1 MDEVARN
8 LVAVTGDPAT
18 APRQAFTGDYRYALR
33 VTGGEKWNQGLSSS
47 GLGSAIHHTLARR
60 NARVAMQDSVQARAC
75 VTRSADSISDGGL
88 RLELAPVIGIL
99 GITKEKAAEWSRD
112 VEERFDLWAKSMQA
126 HRAGFMNFY
135 RAQGFWAFCRQRD
148 NDQFVRLDYDDDPT
162 LQNPLQFEFLD
173 PDQIRGDAFTNLYGF
188 NQTTTTNG
196 FQLLADGIQRDER
209 GRETGYK
216 VWIRNGDGTYLEKMV
231 PATYPGGRR
240 AMIHGFEI
248 EYAGQGRGYTRIAH
262 AIQEFENITDFSAAT
277 IKKAINQSCIVG
289 FVEPSKDEDAQ
300 NPFEGILTNQGAGPA
315 QQLFSTNPALNPGV
329 ANPAV
334 GPQPDIISGIE
345 TCYQVPEATFDTPG
359 SMFVANLTKG
369 SKITFPANSAPG
381 DSFGDFVGD
390 IADYIGASLNI
401 PKEVVLMKFGQ
412 NYSASRATLLL
423 FWDYVQQER
432 AYMAAQFL
440 NIVVEEWM
448 NCEIAAGRIVA
459 QGWSDPRMKA
469 DWMNCSWIGG
479 GAPDI
484 DPAKSAKAR
493 RDNIEVGVTNA
504 ERESHDFNGTSA
516 ADNIAKNNA
525 TYSAYKPLPWNEA
538 GNPPPGTPVAA
549 PPADKKAKMTF
560 PTEFWEEMR
569 MIVEEVVHGG

>member
-1 MDEVARN
+1 MSSAVMDEVARN

-148 NDQFVRLDYDDDPT
+148 NDQFVRLYYDDDPT

-216 VWIRNGDGTYLEKMV
+216 VWIRNGDGTYLGPYMETNLSYQFG
-231 PATYPGGRR
+231 PASTLSWNARYGTEPSGLTNVTQRQTFRTGLSLGHAFTPRIS
-240 AMIHGFEI
+240 ANLGINFEEDYFQQSGVI
-248 EYAGQGRGYTRIAH
+248 NSFNETIISLSAGVNYTINRHLSLSLGYQFTDVLAPKNVSYEYTRSVA
-262 AIQEFENITDFSAAT
+262 F
-277 IKKAINQSCIVG
+277 VG
-289 FVEPSKDEDAQ
+289 
-300 NPFEGILTNQGAGPA
+300 
-315 QQLFSTNPALNPGV
+315 
-329 ANPAV
+329 
-334 GPQPDIISGIE
+334 
-345 TCYQVPEATFDTPG
+345 
-359 SMFVANLTKG
+359 ANLN
-369 SKITFPANSAPG
+369 F
-381 DSFGDFVGD
+381 
-390 IADYIGASLNI
+390 
-401 PKEVVLMKFGQ
+401 
-412 NYSASRATLLL
+412 
-423 FWDYVQQER
+423 
-432 AYMAAQFL
+432 
-440 NIVVEEWM
+440 
-448 NCEIAAGRIVA
+448 
-459 QGWSDPRMKA
+459 
-469 DWMNCSWIGG
+469 
-479 GAPDI
+479 
-484 DPAKSAKAR
+484 
-493 RDNIEVGVTNA
+493 
-504 ERESHDFNGTSA
+504 
-516 ADNIAKNNA
+516 
-525 TYSAYKPLPWNEA
+525 
-538 GNPPPGTPVAA
+538 
-549 PPADKKAKMTF
+549 
-560 PTEFWEEMR
+560 
-569 MIVEEVVHGG
+569 